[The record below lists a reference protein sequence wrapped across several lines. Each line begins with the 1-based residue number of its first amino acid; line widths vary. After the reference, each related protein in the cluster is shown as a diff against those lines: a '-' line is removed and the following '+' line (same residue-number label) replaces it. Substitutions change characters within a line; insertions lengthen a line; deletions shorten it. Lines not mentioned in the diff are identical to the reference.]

1 MAEYIDRENVK
12 NLIEVAIE
20 DSWELDYT
28 LDRLKEVNSADV
40 IERVEYEKLKKENE
54 ELKNILADKSVL
66 EEDGYYKTSCNL
78 IKKVFDMD
86 FKMQKIEHSKI
97 DKTIAEIKEL
107 YTEWENSTDDARLE
121 SNPFGAVLNI
131 IQRNIG
137 E

>member
-97 DKTIAEIKEL
+97 DKTIAEIIK
-107 YTEWENSTDDARLE
+107 YRDDEKNDFCEVEVGAINGALE
-121 SNPFGAVLNI
+121 I
-131 IQRNIG
+131 IKKTVG

>member
-12 NLIEVAIE
+12 NLIETAIE
-20 DSWELDYT
+20 DSWDLDYT
-28 LDRLKEVNSADV
+28 LEMLEQINPTDV
-40 IERVEYEKLKKENE
+40 IKRAEYEKLKKENE

-97 DKTIAEIKEL
+97 DKVIDEIIEKSFISDI
-107 YTEWENSTDDARLE
+107 YNDRTDDEIIKLDDVLE
-121 SNPFGAVLNI
+121 ILK
-131 IQRNIG
+131 RIG